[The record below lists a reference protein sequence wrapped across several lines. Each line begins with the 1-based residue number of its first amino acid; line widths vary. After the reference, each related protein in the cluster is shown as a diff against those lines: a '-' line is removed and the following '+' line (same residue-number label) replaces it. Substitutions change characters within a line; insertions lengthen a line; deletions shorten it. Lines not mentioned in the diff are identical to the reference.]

1 MKWQRIALM
10 FTILSLLVVP
20 LAWSQGNAEQ
30 QIKELVDQ
38 HIAALMKADTNSLEK
53 LLADDCTIIRG
64 DGSFSTKAQE
74 IANVKSGSLKTAR
87 TDIQDLKIRVYG
99 HTAIATALSTFKG
112 TTPSGTPVS
121 STLRSTR
128 VWVKQKGTW
137 KLVSFQA
144 TRLSQ

>member
-1 MKWQRIALM
+1 MKWQRIALV
-10 FTILSLLVVP
+10 TLSLLVVP
-20 LAWSQGNAEQ
+20 LAWSQGGNVEQ
-30 QIKELVDQ
+30 QIKQLVDQ
-38 HIAALMKADTNSLEK
+38 HIAALIKADINSLEN
-53 LLADDCTIIRG
+53 LLADDCIIIRG
-64 DGSFSTKAQE
+64 DGSLSTKTQE
-74 IANVKSGSLKTAR
+74 IENIKAGAVKTERIDL
-87 TDIQDLKIRVYG
+87 QDLKIRVYG

-121 STLRSTR
+121 SLRSTR